1 MDAAARTRVAI
12 GAGSVLV
19 VAYAVA
25 AIVAVPRQGTPTTT
39 YAGAF
44 GAAEAIDLTAGLSLL
59 AAGLLAW
66 ADARTRRVGTL
77 AVLAGVAWFGPDWE
91 GWDGGP
97 AIVRSLGALTWP
109 LALAFVF
116 HLGVTFPSGRIR
128 SRLQRGAVVA
138 VYGIAAVV
146 VVGRA
151 LFRDPLL
158 DLYCW
163 RNCLDNS
170 FLVHAAPGLARTL
183 ADVWLRSAIAVGLLL
198 PLLVVRRLSRLS
210 PAGWHTLAPVLVPV
224 ALIGAVEAAY
234 AAALIHSPF
243 ESPTRSE
250 FGGIFLARGACMIA
264 LAAGLA
270 WTVLRA
276 LRTRVAVSTL
286 IADLAAAPRPGAL
299 RERLAAALGD
309 PRLEVAYWLPGL
321 ERYVDGDGRTVEAPA
336 SGNGRVATP
345 ISRGG
350 RTVALVVHD
359 VALDSRELEQ
369 EIGASA
375 RLVVDNERLR
385 AEALAQ
391 LADLHASQARIVES
405 ADAERRRLE
414 RDLHDG
420 AQQQLLGLA
429 YDLRIARAGAEA
441 DGDHDLTELLG
452 SAVTDAQA
460 AFDQLRELAHGIFP
474 AVLAEGGLQAA
485 LATLAEV
492 APLPVVLGRVTDRRY
507 PAVVETTAYTAV
519 VEAVEDASTRSAGWV
534 EVEVETLADED
545 AVVVRVEDD
554 GSERR
559 EPIVS
564 LDDRVGAL
572 GGSVETGPRTLRA
585 VIPCA

>member
-1 MDAAARTRVAI
+1 VDAARTRAAV
-12 GAGSVLV
+12 GAGSMLV

-25 AIVAVPRQGTPTTT
+25 AIVAVPRQGTTPTT
-39 YAGAF
+39 YADASR
-44 GAAEAIDLTAGLSLL
+44 AAQAIDLTAGLSLL
-59 AAGLLAW
+59 FAGMLAW
-66 ADARTRRVGTL
+66 ADGRTRRVGTL
-77 AVLAGVAWFGPDWE
+77 AVLAGVAWFGADWE
-91 GWDGGP
+91 GLDGGP
-97 AIVRSLGALTWP
+97 GIVRSLGALTWP
-109 LALAFVF
+109 LALALVF
-116 HLGVTFPSGRIR
+116 QLGVTFPSGRIR
-128 SRLQRGAVVA
+128 SRLQGGAIAA
-138 VYGIAAVV
+138 VYGIGVLV
-146 VVGRA
+146 IIGRA

-170 FLVHAAPGLARTL
+170 FLVHADPVFAR
-183 ADVWLRSAIAVGLLL
+183 AVDDVWLRSAIAIGLLL
-198 PLLVVRRLSRLS
+198 SLIIVRRLSRLS
-210 PAGWHTLAPVLVPV
+210 PAGWRTLGPVLAPI

-234 AAALIHSPF
+234 AAALIHTPF
-243 ESPTRSE
+243 EDPTRTQ
-250 FGGIFLARGACMIA
+250 FFAIFVAGAACAVA

-276 LRTRVAVSTL
+276 LRARVAVSTL
-286 IADLAAAPRPGAL
+286 ITELAAAPRPGML

-321 ERYVDGDGRTVEAPA
+321 ERYVDGQGRTVESPSA
-336 SGNGRVATP
+336 NGRVTTP
-345 ISRGG
+345 ISRSG

-359 VALDSRELEQ
+359 AALDSRELEQ
-369 EIGASA
+369 EIGAAA

-391 LADLHASQARIVES
+391 LADLRASQARIVES

-429 YDLRIARAGAEA
+429 YDLRVARAVAEA
-441 DGDHDLTELLG
+441 NGDHELAELLDAG
-452 SAVTDAQA
+452 VADAQA

-485 LATLAEV
+485 LATLADV
-492 APLPVVLGRVTDRRY
+492 APLPVVLGRVTSRRH
-507 PAVVETTAYTAV
+507 PAVVETTAYAAV
-519 VEAVEDASTRSAGWV
+519 VEA
-534 EVEVETLADED
+534 LED
-545 AVVVRVEDD
+545 AVGRAADCLEVQMWDDRDTLVVGMDDD

-559 EPIVS
+559 DRIIA

-572 GGSVETGPRTLRA
+572 GGSVETGARTLRV

>member
-1 MDAAARTRVAI
+1 M

-25 AIVAVPRQGTPTTT
+25 AIVAVPRQGSPSTT
-39 YAGAF
+39 YAGAS

-59 AAGLLAW
+59 FAGMLAW
-66 ADARTRRVGTL
+66 ADARSRRVGTL
-77 AVLAGVAWFGPDWE
+77 AVLAGVTWFGPDWE

-97 AIVRSLGALTWP
+97 AVVRSLGALTWP
-109 LALAFVF
+109 LGLALVF

-128 SRLQRGAVVA
+128 SRLQGCAISA
-138 VYGIAAVV
+138 VYTIAVLV
-146 VVGRA
+146 IGGRA

-170 FLVHAAPGLARTL
+170 FLVHADPGFAR
-183 ADVWLRSAIAVGLLL
+183 AVDDVWLRSAIAVSLLL
-198 PLLVVRRLSRLS
+198 TVISVRRLGRLS
-210 PAGWHTLAPVLVPV
+210 PAGWRTLGPVLVPV

-243 ESPTRSE
+243 ESPSRGE
-250 FGGIFLARGACMIA
+250 FGGVFLARGACVTA

-270 WTVLRA
+270 WTVLRT
-276 LRTRVAVSTL
+276 LRARVAVSTL
-286 IADLAAAPRPGAL
+286 VADLAAAPRPGTL
-299 RERLAAALGD
+299 RDQLAAALGD
-309 PRLEVAYWLPGL
+309 PGLEVAYWLPGP
-321 ERYVDGDGRTVEAPA
+321 ERYVDSEGRTVVPPA
-336 SGNGRVATP
+336 SSNGRVTTP

-350 RTVALVVHD
+350 RTVAVVAHD
-359 VALDSRELEQ
+359 ATLESRDLEQ
-369 EIGASA
+369 QIGASA

-385 AEALAQ
+385 AEALAR
-391 LADLHASQARIVES
+391 LADLRASQARIVAS
-405 ADAERRRLE
+405 ADEERRRLE

-429 YDLRIARAGAEA
+429 YDLRVARAGADA
-441 DGDHDLTELLG
+441 HGDRELTDLLD
-452 SAVTDAQA
+452 SAVADAQA
-460 AFDQLRELAHGIFP
+460 AFDQLRDLAQGIFP

-485 LATLAEV
+485 LATLADV

-507 PAVVETTAYTAV
+507 PPVVETTVYAAV
-519 VEAVEDASTRSAGWV
+519 VEAVEDAVTRAAGYL
-534 EVEVETLADED
+534 EVGAWDGRDTL
-545 AVVVRVEDD
+545 VVSIADD

-559 EPIVS
+559 DGLVS

-572 GGSVETGPRTLRA
+572 GGSVETGTRTLRV

>member
-1 MDAAARTRVAI
+1 VDAVARTRVAV
-12 GAGSVLV
+12 GAGSMLV

-25 AIVAVPRQGTPTTT
+25 VIVAVPRQGTPPTT

-44 GAAEAIDLTAGLSLL
+44 RAAEAIDLIAGL
-59 AAGLLAW
+59 GLLFAGVLAW
-66 ADARTRRVGTL
+66 VDARTRRVGTL
-77 AVLAGVAWFGPDWE
+77 AVLAGAAWFGPDWE

-97 AIVRSLGALTWP
+97 AVVRSLGALTWP
-109 LALAFVF
+109 LALALVF
-116 HLGVTFPSGRIR
+116 QLGVTFPSGRIR
-128 SRLQRGAVVA
+128 SRLQGGTVAA
-138 VYGIAAVV
+138 VYGIAVLV

-170 FLVHAAPGLARTL
+170 FLVHADPGLARTVD
-183 ADVWLRSAIAVGLLL
+183 DVWLRSAIAVGLLL
-198 PLLVVRRLSRLS
+198 TVIVVRRLRRLS
-210 PAGWHTLAPVLVPV
+210 PAGWRTLAPVLVPV
-224 ALIGAVEAAY
+224 ALIGAVEATY
-234 AAALIHSPF
+234 AAALIHTPF
-243 ESPTRSE
+243 ENPSRSE
-250 FGGIFLARGACMIA
+250 FGGIFLARGACVTA
-264 LAAGLA
+264 LAAGLVL
-270 WTVLRA
+270 TVLRV
-276 LRTRVAVSTL
+276 LRTRLAVSTL
-286 IADLAAAPRPGAL
+286 ITELASAPRPGTL
-299 RERLAAALGD
+299 RKQLAAALGD

-321 ERYVDGDGRTVEAPA
+321 ERYVDGDGRTVEPPA

-345 ISRGG
+345 ISRRG
-350 RTVALVVHD
+350 RIVALVAHD
-359 VALDSRELEQ
+359 AALDSRDLEH

-391 LADLHASQARIVES
+391 LADLRASQARIVET

-441 DGDHDLTELLG
+441 HGDRDLTELLDT
-452 SAVTDAQA
+452 AVADAQA

-485 LATLAEV
+485 LPTLADV
-492 APLPVVLGRVTDRRY
+492 APVAVVLRRVTSRRY
-507 PAVVETTAYTAV
+507 SAVVETAAYAAV
-519 VEAVEDASTRSAGWV
+519 VEAVEDAAARAAGYLQV
-534 EVEVETLADED
+534 EAWQDGDTL
-545 AVVVRVEDD
+545 VVGLDDD

-559 EPIVS
+559 NRIIS

-572 GGSVETGPRTLRA
+572 GGSVETGARTLRV
-585 VIPCA
+585 VIPCG

>member
-1 MDAAARTRVAI
+1 MDAAARIRVAI

-25 AIVAVPRQGTPTTT
+25 AIVAVPRQGTPPTT
-39 YAGAF
+39 YAEASR
-44 GAAEAIDLTAGLSLL
+44 AAQAVDLTAGLSLL
-59 AAGLLAW
+59 FAGMLAW
-66 ADARTRRVGTL
+66 VDGRTRRVGTL
-77 AVLAGVAWFGPDWE
+77 AVLAGAAWFGPDWE

-109 LALAFVF
+109 LALALVF

-128 SRLQRGAVVA
+128 SRLQGGAIAA
-138 VYGIAAVV
+138 VYGIGVLV
-146 VVGRA
+146 IIGRA
-151 LFRDPLL
+151 LVRDPLL

-170 FLVHAAPGLARTL
+170 FLVHADPGFARTL
-183 ADVWLRSAIAVGLLL
+183 DDVWLRSAISIGLLL
-198 PLLVVRRLSRLS
+198 SLIIVRRLSRLS
-210 PAGWHTLAPVLVPV
+210 PAGWRTLAPVLAPV

-243 ESPTRSE
+243 EDPTRTQ
-250 FGGIFLARGACMIA
+250 FGAIFVARGACVVA
-264 LAAGLA
+264 LATGLA

-286 IADLAAAPRPGAL
+286 IAELAAAPRPGML
-299 RERLAAALGD
+299 RERLAATLGD

-321 ERYVDGDGRTVEAPA
+321 ERYVDGEGRTVESPSA
-336 SGNGRVATP
+336 NGRVTTP
-345 ISRGG
+345 ISRNG

-359 VALDSRELEQ
+359 AALDIRELEQ

-375 RLVVDNERLR
+375 RLVLDNERLR

-391 LADLHASQARIVES
+391 LADLRASQARIVES
-405 ADAERRRLE
+405 ADSERRRLE

-429 YDLRIARAGAEA
+429 YDLRVARAVAEA
-441 DGDHDLTELLG
+441 NGDRELAGLLDAG
-452 SAVTDAQA
+452 VADAQA

-485 LATLAEV
+485 LATLADV
-492 APLPVVLGRVTDRRY
+492 APLPVVLGPVTSRRF
-507 PAVVETTAYTAV
+507 PAVVETTAYAAV
-519 VEAVEDASTRSAGWV
+519 VEALEDAVTRSADSL
-534 EVEVETLADED
+534 EVEVWDDQDTL
-545 AVVVRVEDD
+545 VVGIDDD
-554 GSERR
+554 GSERLGR
-559 EPIVS
+559 IVS

-572 GGSVETGPRTLRA
+572 GGSVETGARTLRV